1 MWRDDLPRHRRA
13 AVPGA
18 ARPRPL
24 RDCASSRAAPT
35 PGESAQQVARVV
47 IAAGG
52 TAGHVVPAIAVADA
66 LQAEGAEVSFLGTR
80 ERAEADLVPEAGYE
94 IDFLRVSGLDRRN
107 PLKAVVAAVRAGRP
121 VGAAR
126 RVLERRRADVVLG
139 GGGYVAGPAGLAA
152 VRMGLPLVLTEADSH
167 LGLAN
172 RMLARRAQ
180 RICLAFPIPG
190 RDGGPYVITGRPVP
204 RPVLE
209 ADPTVARRRVG
220 IPEPV
225 DCVSVVG
232 GSLGARSI
240 TLAAFGASARLDR
253 EHDHVGQP
261 WVLHIVGHR
270 DYPELQRRWDEE
282 GRPERYTL
290 LQYEPDLGDVLAAA
304 DLVVARAGGSVMEIA
319 AAGRP
324 AILIPYPHATADHQA
339 TNARW
344 MAEGGAAVVIPD
356 GELTGDRLSA
366 AIADLLT
373 DEDRLR
379 QMGIAARRL
388 AKPNAAGRIAQEV
401 LGAANG

>member
-1 MWRDDLPRHRRA
+1 M
-13 AVPGA
+13 
-18 ARPRPL
+18 
-24 RDCASSRAAPT
+24 
-35 PGESAQQVARVV
+35 ARVV

-66 LQAEGAEVSFLGTR
+66 LRAEGAEVSFLGTR
-80 ERAEADLVPEAGYE
+80 ERAEAELVPAAGYE

-107 PLKAVVAAVRAGRP
+107 PLKAAVAAVRAGRA

-126 RVLERRRADVVLG
+126 HVLERRRADVVLG

-172 RMLARRAQ
+172 RMLARRAK
-180 RICLAFPIPG
+180 RVCLAFPIPG
-190 RDGGPYVITGRPVP
+190 RDGGPYMVTGRPVP

-209 ADPTVARRRVG
+209 ADPTVARRRLG
-220 IPEPV
+220 IPGPA
-225 DCVSVVG
+225 DCVTVVG
-232 GSLGARSI
+232 GSLGALSI
-240 TLAAFGASARLDR
+240 NLAAFGAFARFDQ

-261 WVLHIVGHR
+261 WVLHIVGRR
-270 DYPELQRRWDEE
+270 DYPELQSRWDEE

-324 AILIPYPHATADHQA
+324 AILIPYPHATADHQT

-344 MAEGGAAVVIPD
+344 MADGAAAIVIPD
-356 GELTGDRLSA
+356 AELTAERLSG
-366 AIADLLT
+366 AIAELLS

-379 QMGIAARRL
+379 EMSIAARRL
-388 AKPNAAGRIAQEV
+388 AKPDAAERIARQV
-401 LGAANG
+401 LEAADDA

>member
-1 MWRDDLPRHRRA
+1 
-13 AVPGA
+13 
-18 ARPRPL
+18 
-24 RDCASSRAAPT
+24 
-35 PGESAQQVARVV
+35 V

-80 ERAEADLVPEAGYE
+80 ERAEADLVPAAGYE
-94 IDFLRVSGLDRRN
+94 IDCLRVSGLDRRN
-107 PLKAVVAAVRAGRP
+107 PLKAARAAWRSARAVP
-121 VGAAR
+121 AAR
-126 RVLERRRADVVLG
+126 RVLERRKADVVLG
-139 GGGYVAGPAGLAA
+139 GGGYVAGPAGFAA

-172 RMLARRAQ
+172 RMLARRAE
-180 RICLAFPIPG
+180 RVCLAFPIPG
-190 RDGGPYVITGRPVP
+190 RDGGPYVVTGRPVP
-204 RPVLE
+204 RAVLE
-209 ADPTVARRRVG
+209 ANPSDARRRFG
-220 IPEPV
+220 IPGPA
-225 DCVSVVG
+225 DCVTVVG
-232 GSLGARSI
+232 GSLGALSI
-240 TLAAFGASARLDR
+240 NLAAFGAFARFDQ

-261 WVLHIVGHR
+261 WVLHIVGRR
-270 DYPELQRRWDEE
+270 DYPELRRRWDEE

-324 AILIPYPHATADHQA
+324 AILIPYPHATADHQT

-344 MAEGGAAVVIPD
+344 MADGGAAVVIPD
-356 GELTGDRLSA
+356 GKLTAERLSS
-366 AIADLLT
+366 AIAELLA

-379 QMGIAARRL
+379 EMGIAARRL
-388 AKPNAAGRIAQEV
+388 AKPDAAERIAREV